1 MSLKWLPNA
10 LSWLRIIT
18 APIIALLIYFA
29 MHAAIPPTR
38 ADIAYVALAL
48 FIAAA
53 LTDWLDGF
61 AARKLDAASE
71 YGAKLD
77 LWGDKILVAATLIA
91 ILPSLPF
98 LALFGLITLT
108 VRDLYIMRLRA
119 TRPDVNLKA
128 SFLAKSKTAIIMAAL
143 AICLFGYAGM
153 QTAIANG
160 HEDGIAQ
167 MMVLIRLGLS
177 LFVFGCVL
185 SLGTAFQY
193 ISAAAANPA
202 PPKI

>member
-1 MSLKWLPNA
+1 M
-10 LSWLRIIT
+10 
-18 APIIALLIYFA
+18 
-29 MHAAIPPTR
+29 R
-38 ADIAYVALAL
+38 ADIAYAALSL
-48 FIAAA
+48 FIVAA

-61 AARKLDAASE
+61 AARKLNATSD

-91 ILPSLPF
+91 ILPTLPF

-143 AICLFGYAGM
+143 ALCLFGYAGM
-153 QTAIANG
+153 QTAMSNG
-160 HEDGIAQ
+160 HEAGVDQ
-167 MMVLIRLGLS
+167 MMVLVRLGLS

-185 SLGTAFQY
+185 SVGTAFQY
-193 ISAAAANPA
+193 VNAAATKRA
-202 PPKI
+202 PSEPET